1 MDKDAILKAL
11 QGIEVAGIVTTD
23 RGEAVV
29 QRNGAE
35 FRMKTAMGYFIYS
48 AEELAQELSEWD
60 EEILMIE

>member
-1 MDKDAILKAL
+1 MDRDAILKAL
-11 QGIEVAGIVTTD
+11 QRTELAGIVTTD

-29 QRNGAE
+29 LRNGAE

-48 AEELAQELSEWD
+48 VEELADELSDWE

>member
-1 MDKDAILKAL
+1 MDRDAILKAL
-11 QGIEVAGIVTTD
+11 QRTELVGIVTTD

-29 QRNGAE
+29 LRNGAE

-48 AEELAQELSEWD
+48 VEELADELSDWE